1 MKEKMKM
8 AYEVPLLTVVSFT
21 IEQGF
26 VASGSSS
33 ISGMFGLGRSWSND
47 DGDAWSGDNSGGG
60 GNRFGGWIDNG
71 GSAWE

>member
-1 MKEKMKM
+1 MKEKMKK
-8 AYEVPLLTVVSFT
+8 AYVVPLLTVVSFR

-26 VASGSSS
+26 VASGFSSM
-33 ISGMFGLGRSWSND
+33 SGMFGLGRSWSND
-47 DGDAWSGDNSGGG
+47 DGDAWDGGNSSG